1 MRKDKRVLNRLPMF
15 ADLPA
20 EPLPG
25 QSVVELLGDSRVLIE
40 KHSGVCQYG
49 CQCVSVKMAFGI
61 VTVQGTGLEL
71 MHMSRDQL
79 VISGKID
86 SININGKG

>member
-1 MRKDKRVLNRLPMF
+1 MRSGKRVLTRLPMF
-15 ADLPA
+15 TDLPA

-40 KHSGVCQYG
+40 KHLGVCQYG
-49 CQCVSVKMAFGI
+49 CQCVSVKMTFGT
-61 VTVQGTGLEL
+61 VTVQGNGLEL

-86 SININGKG
+86 SINVNRKG